1 MNAETF
7 RFFRDFVYQHTG
19 IALSE
24 DKLALVSARVQR
36 RIRHLALGDEE
47 AYAAHLRND
56 RDSEE
61 LEFLIDSVVT
71 NFTDFYRERE
81 HFDLLEAEV
90 QETVQS
96 GKTTLRLWSAASST
110 GEEAYSMALSILKAK
125 GTAPLDVRIL
135 ATDISMQ
142 ALEKAIA
149 GAYPAAKLSAVPES
163 LRNLYFVKETEKGNA
178 ILRADQRLKAMIDF
192 HRLNLARPPYPM
204 KGPLD
209 FIFLRNVMIYFDVPV
224 RQAILAEVERLL
236 GTGGYLLIGHTENLL
251 GVRHSLKMI
260 SPSVF
265 QKA

>member
-1 MNAETF
+1 MNAATF
-7 RFFRDFVYQHTG
+7 QFFRDFVYQHTG

-24 DKLALVSARVQR
+24 DKLALVSSRVQR
-36 RIRHLALGDEE
+36 RIRHLALENEE
-47 AYAAHLRND
+47 AYATHLKND
-56 RDSEE
+56 RDSKE

-71 NFTDFYRERE
+71 NFTDFFRERE
-81 HFDLLEAEV
+81 HFDFLETEIQKAV
-90 QETVQS
+90 QA
-96 GKTTLRLWSAASST
+96 GKSSLRLWCAASST

-125 GTAPLDVRIL
+125 GAASLDAKIL
-135 ATDISMQ
+135 ATDISLQ
-142 ALEKAIA
+142 ALEKAIE
-149 GAYPAAKLSAVPES
+149 GSYPIAKLNAVPEP
-163 LRNLYFVKETEKGNA
+163 LKNLYFQKETVNGNVCLKA
-178 ILRADQRLKAMIDF
+178 EARLKEMIQF

-236 GTGGYLLIGHTENLL
+236 APGGFLLIGHTENLL

-265 QKA
+265 QKT